1 MKLLLK
7 ILLPLLAFIILLY
20 VSIVVLAEP
29 WIANKIE
36 AAINDKNKDY
46 TVEMRGV
53 DILFFSSGIELKR
66 IKLTPKHK
74 GGLTGE
80 IKSIKATG
88 INLNDLRNNDINI
101 SELRISEGSLRG
113 NYYSSTENEPIPE
126 EEKTPTLSPAN
137 ITINNLFFDK
147 LNLTI
152 ADTASS
158 LAYLVKEGVVKIFD
172 IHIQKQDT
180 LSINI
185 LRKFDFEAEE
195 LLLVS
200 RDSLHTFNAQ
210 GISYSDSTNVVAIKS
225 FSIHPNY
232 TNHDFTSRFKY
243 ETDRIE
249 ATGSNIYIHDISAA
263 TYFKSRNIITSYVEI
278 GKLDMQVFRDKRKE
292 FKHVIKPTFQDMM
305 YDYPHLLRIDTIAL
319 LNGNVTYTEHA
330 LGANEPGYISFNTIH
345 ARIYNITNDSI
356 YKTEKGF
363 MQLKSDALLMN
374 KSKIDILLMAEL
386 FEPQNTFS
394 VTGSLAPMEASALN
408 PILEKNGFIYVT
420 AGNIDAMN
428 FSFTA
433 NNTKSTGVLTMLYHD
448 LDVTVKNKTTDDTTA
463 LKERIVSFIA
473 NTLVINANPMPKQQ
487 VRNGTIEH
495 ERDPE
500 KFLFNYCVKS
510 ILSGITSTVTNVK
523 SKAQKEARKVEKAE
537 IKADKKADRKERRK

>member
-7 ILLPLLAFIILLY
+7 ILLPLLAFTILLY
-20 VSIVVLAEP
+20 VCVVVLVEP

-36 AAINDKNKDY
+36 EAINDKNKDY

-66 IKLTPKHK
+66 IKLTPRHK

-80 IKSIKATG
+80 IRSVKATG
-88 INLNDLRNNDINI
+88 INIKALFNKDINI
-101 SELRISEGSLRG
+101 TELCISEGNLTGR
-113 NYYSSTENEPIPE
+113 YYSSTEKESKLK

-137 ITINNLFFDK
+137 IKIGKLLADK
-147 LNLTI
+147 LNLSL
-152 ADTASS
+152 ADTASA
-158 LAYLVKEGVVKIFD
+158 LAYSIIEGALKIYN
-172 IHIQKQDT
+172 IEIQKQDT
-180 LSINI
+180 LSLNI
-185 LRKFDFEAEE
+185 LRKFDFEATE
-195 LLLVS
+195 LALVS
-200 RDSLHTFNAQ
+200 RDSLHTFNAK
-210 GISYSDSTNVVAIKS
+210 GIRYSDTTNVLEIQN

-249 ATGSNIYIHDISAA
+249 ATGNNIYIHNFSAA
-263 TYFKSRNIITSYVEI
+263 TYFKSSDILTSYIEI
-278 GKLDMQVFRDKRKE
+278 GELNMQVFRDKRKE

-305 YDYPHLLRIDTIAL
+305 YDYPQLLRIDTISL
-319 LNGNVTYTEHA
+319 LNGNITYTEHA
-330 LGANEPGYISFNTIH
+330 QGANEAGYITFNNIH
-345 ARIYNITNDSI
+345 ATIYNITNDTV
-356 YKTEKGF
+356 YKTQKGF
-363 MQLKSDALLMN
+363 MQLKSDALLMG
-374 KSKIDILLMAEL
+374 KSKLDILLMAEL

-394 VTGSLAPMEASALN
+394 VSGSLAPMEASALN

-420 AGNIDAMN
+420 NGKIDAMN

-448 LDVTVKNKTTDDTTA
+448 LDITVKNKRTDDTTA
-463 LKERIVSFIA
+463 FKERIVSVIA
-473 NTLVINANPMPKQQ
+473 NTLVINSNPIPNQQ
-487 VRNGTIEH
+487 VRNGKIEH

-510 ILSGITSTVTNVK
+510 ILSGIKNTVTNIK
-523 SKAQKEARKVEKAE
+523 SKAEKQARRVEKAE
-537 IKADKKADRKERRK
+537 IKANKKRK